1 MILGTVQLGLDY
13 GINNQSGKPSRVQ
26 AKQILDYAYSS
37 GIKTLDTAAG
47 YGNSEEIIGLFH
59 KVNPSREFGIITKF
73 HFNESSNLSKVISQ
87 SLEKLKISR
96 IETLMFHSFAQYEQ
110 YGKLILNEWQLNH
123 KDSVKQFGVSV
134 YNNEEIE
141 ELLEDDDISVI
152 QLPFNLFDNGTQRA
166 NVLKNA
172 KQKGKIIHV
181 RSLFLQGLFFMDT
194 KRLPQKLTP
203 LMQDLLKLNE
213 IAIKWGYT
221 KEYLALNYAKSR
233 PYIDEIVVGVES
245 FEQLKSNILNLSND
259 FSLEIVNEIEKIQ
272 VKEKQLLNPSN
283 WNK

>member
-13 GINNQSGKPSRVQ
+13 GINNQRGKPNRVQ
-26 AKQILDYAYSS
+26 ANQILNYAYSS

-59 KVNPSREFGIITKF
+59 KETPLNRFNIITKF
-73 HFNESSNLSKVISQ
+73 HFDNKSELGEIIQSAKSKLRVGQ
-87 SLEKLKISR
+87 
-96 IETLMFHSFAQYEQ
+96 IETLMFHSFQNYKDF
-110 YGKLILNEWQLNH
+110 GKRILGEWNLKF
-123 KDSVKQFGVSV
+123 KDAAKQFGVSV
-134 YNNEEIE
+134 YNNAEIE

-152 QLPFNLFDNGTQRA
+152 QLPFNLFDNGAQRA
-166 NVLKNA
+166 KILKKA
-172 KQKGKIIHV
+172 KQKGKVIHV
-181 RSLFLQGLFFMDT
+181 RSLFLQGLFFIAPQ
-194 KRLPQKLTP
+194 RLPQKLQP

-221 KEYLALNYAKSR
+221 KEHLALNYAKSR
-233 PYIDEIVVGVES
+233 PYIDEIVVGVDS
-245 FEQLKSNILNLSND
+245 LEQLKSNMLNLRND